1 MTTSSTTKSAP
12 DKAGATPLSSQENKA
27 DRIRRLLGTWLA
39 LPILLIA
46 LLVPTSLATE
56 QQNLLAVLGLVIL
69 LWLTEALPIPV
80 TALLG
85 ISLLVVLGVA
95 PAAEIFGAFGST
107 TIFLVIGAFMIARAM
122 TVHGLDR
129 RFALSVLS
137 LPGVGHSTYRTA
149 LAFGAVALA
158 ISGFISSSA
167 TAAMLLPIG
176 IGIAG
181 TVGKIIQEAHP
192 EKTVSELRFSC
203 LIMLSI
209 AYGASVGG
217 LLTPVSGPANLI
229 GRGLIEQ
236 QTGTTINF
244 VDWMIISV
252 PYIAIMGFIMAVIV
266 CLLNRPEV
274 RHIPNGQEIFQEQL
288 KSLGRMS
295 FAEKAVISI
304 FGTVVV
310 LWIAPSLVDFLSSP
324 PAWMINLSDHLNEGA
339 IPVIGAALLF
349 CIPARRGGRQ
359 PVLSWPD
366 AVKIDWGT
374 VLLVGAGLTF
384 GSMMTQTELAT
395 TLGNGLADVT
405 GVSTTFALTTLAVVF
420 GLVVSET
427 VSNTASVGIL
437 LPIIIPIA
445 TAANIDP
452 VVPAMAGIIAASSGA
467 MLPISTPPNA
477 IVYGSGMVPISR
489 MVRTGVIC
497 DLISIVLIIGLAMSI
512 MLFVFN

>member
-1 MTTSSTTKSAP
+1 MIPASAPETASATTSAVPLTSRETKV
-12 DKAGATPLSSQENKA
+12 

-39 LPILLIA
+39 LPLLVVV
-46 LLVPTSLATE
+46 LLVPTNLSTE
-56 QQNLLAVLGLVIL
+56 QQSLLAVLALVIL

-85 ISLLVVLGVA
+85 VSLLVVLGVA
-95 PAAEIFGAFGST
+95 PAAEVFGAFGST
-107 TIFLVIGAFMIARAM
+107 TVFLVIGAFLIARAM

-137 LPGVGHSTYRTA
+137 LPGVGYSTYRTA
-149 LAFGAVALA
+149 LAFGAVALV

-176 IGIAG
+176 IGIAN

-192 EKTVSELRFSC
+192 EKTISELRFSC
-203 LIMLSI
+203 LVMLSI

-244 VDWMIISV
+244 VDWMLISV
-252 PYIAIMGFIMAVIV
+252 PYIVVMGAIMAVV
-266 CLLNRPEV
+266 LCLMNRPEV
-274 RHIPNGQEIFQEQL
+274 RHIPGGQELFREQRR
-288 KSLGRMS
+288 SLGRMS
-295 FAEKAVISI
+295 FAEGVVITI
-304 FGTVVV
+304 FGTVVL
-310 LWIAPSLVDFLSSP
+310 LWIAPSLVDFLPSP
-324 PAWMINLSDHLNEGA
+324 PEWVTQLSDHLNEGA

-349 CIPARRGGRQ
+349 CIPARRGGRE

-374 VLLVGAGLTF
+374 VLLVGAGLTL
-384 GSMMTQTELAT
+384 GSMMTETELAT
-395 TLGNGLADVT
+395 TLGTGLANAT

-420 GLVVSET
+420 GLIVSET

-445 TAANIDP
+445 AAANIDP
-452 VVPAMAGIIAASSGA
+452 MVPAMAGIIAASSGA

-497 DLISIVLIIGLAMSI
+497 DLISIVLIIGVAMTI
-512 MLFVFN
+512 MSMVFS